1 VKHATLATI
10 DALEPLRTQIRAI
23 DGLAERKPGL
33 FAKGGRAYLHFHE
46 DPDGIYA
53 DVRAGDDWDR
63 YRVSTVAERRVL
75 LRALK
80 QGAVLRVSDESSGA
94 RGAIR

>member
-33 FAKGGRAYLHFHE
+33 FAKAGRAYLHFHE
-46 DPDGIYA
+46 DPGGIYA

-80 QGAVLRVSDESSGA
+80 QGSVLRSTDASSGA
-94 RGAIR
+94 PGGIP